1 MTNSAGL
8 YTFAPINTRLLA
20 NGMVHRSLAP
30 NVVTMKLRNLG
41 LKRSGVNV
49 FWELVAMCLYQPTGV
64 HDLRGLSSLSP
75 ASVKM
80 AHAGTVTF
88 GLPRSIPR
96 RASDADNVDFAGHHH
111 CGPRPPNEDG
121 DLQIAVAT
129 ALPPGGLLESV
140 LLSLK
145 EGEILSDSMVR
156 RLRRKDVEAKAA
168 TAQGRAPVSDSQR
181 RKQKKKAAAALR
193 APSETSSDHEAL
205 FLAEHERA
213 SARSR
218 PQQGS
223 LHLRET
229 PPFTISID
237 AALLN
242 VERRKVTAED
252 VERLAASV
260 SRHRRLD
267 FQ

>member
-1 MTNSAGL
+1 MTNKAGL
-8 YTFAPINTRLLA
+8 YTFVPMNARLLA

-41 LKRSGVNV
+41 LKHGGVNV
-49 FWELVAMCLYQPTGV
+49 FWELVAMSLYQPTGV

-80 AHAGTVTF
+80 SHVGTITF

-96 RASDADNVDFAGHHH
+96 RASDADNVNLAGHHY
-111 CGPRPPNEDG
+111 CGPRPPNEDK

-181 RKQKKKAAAALR
+181 RKQKKKAAATLQA
-193 APSETSSDHEAL
+193 SSR
-205 FLAEHERA
+205 FLIFR
-213 SARSR
+213 
-218 PQQGS
+218 
-223 LHLRET
+223 
-229 PPFTISID
+229 
-237 AALLN
+237 
-242 VERRKVTAED
+242 
-252 VERLAASV
+252 
-260 SRHRRLD
+260 
-267 FQ
+267 